1 MALLKTDGLWKY
13 FGGLKAVNH
22 VDMEVQQGQVF
33 GIIGPN
39 GCPVKTIFFNHLA
52 PGLSLP
58 REARSGL
65 TEKHRH
71 FRL

>member
-1 MALLKTDGLWKY
+1 MALLKTVGLCKY

-39 GCPVKTIFFNHLA
+39 GAGKTYF
-52 PGLSLP
+52 
-58 REARSGL
+58 
-65 TEKHRH
+65 
-71 FRL
+71 

>member
-1 MALLKTDGLWKY
+1 MALLKTVGLCKY

-39 GCPVKTIFFNHLA
+39 GAGKTTFSTSA
-52 PGLSLP
+52 PGLSPP
-58 REARSGL
+58 RRARSGL
-65 TEKHRH
+65 TEKT
-71 FRL
+71 

>member
-1 MALLKTDGLWKY
+1 MALLKTVGLCKY

-39 GCPVKTIFFNHLA
+39 GAGRRPFLTSA
-52 PGLSLP
+52 PGLSPP
-58 REARSGL
+58 RRARSGL
-65 TEKHRH
+65 TEKT
-71 FRL
+71 